1 MALIKC
7 SNCGRMIS
15 DKAKACPHCG
25 NTIEQNVKPGTE
37 GHSALPKAPKS
48 EEFSKSRK
56 GKSAVR
62 VILAIFG
69 SILLLYV
76 GIIAF
81 GYFRY
86 GFISANPGHW
96 YDVIRAE
103 QGDADFQWGL
113 ADEYLNGSSYPLT
126 DIPQDDYKAV
136 KWFRK
141 AAEQGHCLAQ
151 MELGLCYEVGR
162 GVPQDY
168 DEAVKWFRKAA
179 EQGYEV
185 AQNELGVCYYKGFG
199 VPQDYA
205 EAVNWYRKAAEQGYW
220 DSMYNLGICYYEGF
234 GVSQDYAEAVNW
246 FRKAAE
252 QGHVGSMYNL
262 GVLYEAWQWGSP

>member
-1 MALIKC
+1 
-7 SNCGRMIS
+7 MIS

-103 QGDADFQWGL
+103 QGDAFFQYFLARDYQDGL
-113 ADEYLNGSSYPLT
+113 SAYPLT
-126 DIPQDDYKAV
+126 DIPQDDNKAV
-136 KWFRK
+136 K
-141 AAEQGHCLAQ
+141 
-151 MELGLCYEVGR
+151 
-162 GVPQDY
+162 
-168 DEAVKWFRKAA
+168 
-179 EQGYEV
+179 
-185 AQNELGVCYYKGFG
+185 
-199 VPQDYA
+199 
-205 EAVNWYRKAAEQGYW
+205 
-220 DSMYNLGICYYEGF
+220 
-234 GVSQDYAEAVNW
+234 W

-262 GVLYEAWQWGSP
+262 GNLYELSNGVPHDYGEAVNWFRKAAEHGHGDSMYNLGVLYGLGNGVPRDYCEAANWYRKAAEQGHVKAMKCLAEYYEKGLGVNQDLDEAQKWRAKAEDGQ